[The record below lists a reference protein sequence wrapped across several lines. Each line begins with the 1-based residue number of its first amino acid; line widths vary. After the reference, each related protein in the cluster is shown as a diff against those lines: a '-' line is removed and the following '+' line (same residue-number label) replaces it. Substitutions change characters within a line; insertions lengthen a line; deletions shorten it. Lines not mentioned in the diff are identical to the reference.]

1 MQHKLYAVAMLFLI
15 IGGLNWGYV
24 AFTGKDLIS
33 YALGKGALTNAI
45 FMFVGLAALSIA
57 FFRDTYL
64 PFLGGTVMPC
74 GILQAQ
80 TPEGADTEVRVFVE
94 SGAKVM
100 YWAAE
105 PDNKD
110 LKKLQ
115 DWREAYISYR
125 NAGVAVA
132 DADGYATLKVRRPQ
146 SYLVPFKGELQ
157 PHIHY
162 RVCHGEGMMSRVKT
176 VTLDGNEYFANPE
189 DEEEFA
195 NPDEEDEGFVNPDE
209 EEDFVNPDEE
219 DEGFANPDEE
229 EEFANPD
236 EEDEGFA
243 NPDEEEEGYANP
255 DEEEEGY
262 VNPDEEEEFA
272 NQEEDDDNFAN
283 YGPQEGI
290 PAPSFPANNAIPE
303 LNEVAQRTAQR
314 SLMPETGGLLEAPHP
329 AGYDLNTAFAA
340 PAPPKYTAVKYQ

>member
-1 MQHKLYAVAMLFLI
+1 MQHKLYAIAMLFLV

-45 FMFVGLAALSIA
+45 FLFVGVAALSIA

-64 PFLGGTVMPC
+64 PFLGGAVMPC
-74 GILQAQ
+74 SILKEQ

-94 SGAKVM
+94 PGTKVM

-105 PDNKD
+105 PANKD
-110 LKKLQ
+110 LKKVQ
-115 DWREAYISYR
+115 DWRQAYISYR

-162 RVCHGEGMMSRVKT
+162 RVCHGEGMMARVMT
-176 VTLDGNEYFANPE
+176 VTLDGKEYFENPE
-189 DEEEFA
+189 EEDFA
-195 NPDEEDEGFVNPDE
+195 NPDED
-209 EEDFVNPDEE
+209 

-229 EEFANPD
+229 EDFANPD

-243 NPDEEEEGYANP
+243 NPDEEEDFANP
-255 DEEEEGY
+255 DEDDEGFA
-262 VNPDEEEEFA
+262 NPDEDDEGFA

-283 YGPQEGI
+283 PDEDDDNFANYGRQETDGAVSGI
-290 PAPSFPANNAIPE
+290 PAPGFPANNAVPE

-329 AGYDLNTAFAA
+329 SGYDLNAAFAA
-340 PAPPKYTAVKYQ
+340 PAPPKYTAVKYA

>member
-1 MQHKLYAVAMLFLI
+1 MQHKLYAIAMLFLV

-45 FMFVGLAALSIA
+45 FLFVGLAALSIA

-94 SGAKVM
+94 PGAKVM

-146 SYLVPFKGELQ
+146 SYLNPFKGELP

-162 RVCHGEGMMSRVKT
+162 RVCHGEGMMSRLKT

-189 DEEEFA
+189 D
-195 NPDEEDEGFVNPDE
+195 
-209 EEDFVNPDEE
+209 
-219 DEGFANPDEE
+219 E

-262 VNPDEEEEFA
+262 VNPDDEEEFA

-340 PAPPKYTAVKYQ
+340 PVPPKYTAVKYQ